1 MLWNRELNTSCA
13 FCARET
19 LAPLLAETEHFFLL
33 ADHAPLVEGHLL
45 IIPRAHYACFGAL
58 PVDLEDELLA
68 LKARVRAFFVAR
80 YQTPAF
86 FEHGVFRQTVPHA
99 HLHALPFGALAVDLP
114 ALAADGGRAARSL
127 EDVRR
132 WYGEHGHYFY
142 LEQPHDGAGYG
153 EAAIFPPVEARY
165 FAVLAALRQAA
176 GRLTPFQPQPVRRA
190 LGAGR
195 VRALAAA
202 WHAYDAA
209 EGEDADNGAPRSAQA
224 Q

>member
-1 MLWNRELNTSCA
+1 MWNREPSTSCA

-19 LAPLLAETEHFFLL
+19 LAPQLAETEHFFLL

-114 ALAADGGRAARSL
+114 ALAGDLPALAAAGGAAARSL
-127 EDVRR
+127 QDVRR
-132 WYGEHGHYFY
+132 WYAQHGHHFY
-142 LEQPHDGAGYG
+142 L
-153 EAAIFPPVEARY
+153 
-165 FAVLAALRQAA
+165 
-176 GRLTPFQPQPVRRA
+176 
-190 LGAGR
+190 
-195 VRALAAA
+195 
-202 WHAYDAA
+202 
-209 EGEDADNGAPRSAQA
+209 
-224 Q
+224 

>member
-1 MLWNRELNTSCA
+1 MWNREPSASCA

-19 LAPLLAETEHFFLL
+19 LAYPLAETEHFFLL

-45 IIPRAHYACFGAL
+45 IIPRAHHACYGAL
-58 PVDLEDELLA
+58 PMDLEDELLA

-114 ALAADGGRAARSL
+114 ALAAEGGRVARSL
-127 EDVRR
+127 EDLRR
-132 WYGEHGHYFY
+132 WYAEHGHYFY

-195 VRALAAA
+195 VHALAAA
-202 WHAYDAA
+202 WHAYEA
-209 EGEDADNGAPRSAQA
+209 EEGDGENGSPRSAQA